1 MFSGIIAA
9 WREVKSIVLALL
21 GLILLTAGMRRYRL
35 SAVLAVV
42 LGWIF
47 YFFRDPE
54 RMLSSPAVEAILSPA
69 DGRVTAIEQVDE
81 PHFMGGPAWR
91 VSIFLSLLDVHVQR
105 SPCSGQV
112 KFLRYQSGE
121 FAPAFLAEV
130 RQNESNLIGLQTV
143 RGPVGVKQ
151 IAGILARRIVCWRE
165 PGDAVLVGQ
174 RLGLIRFGSRVDLY
188 LPLEAIV
195 LTQVGQQVYGAKTVI
210 ARWSLP

>member
-9 WREVKSIVLALL
+9 WREVKIIVLSLL
-21 GLILLTAGMRRYRL
+21 ALILLAAGMRRYWL
-35 SAVLAVV
+35 SLGLAGL
-42 LGWIF
+42 LGWVF

-54 RMLSSPAVEAILSPA
+54 RPLSSPAVEAILSPA
-69 DGRVTAIEQVDE
+69 DGRVTAIEPVDE

-105 SPCSGQV
+105 SPCAGQV

-121 FAPAFLAEV
+121 FAPAFLPDV
-130 RQNESNLIGLQTV
+130 HQNESNFIGLQTA
-143 RGPVGVKQ
+143 RGPIGVKQ
-151 IAGILARRIVCWRE
+151 IAGVLARRIVCWAE
-165 PGDAVLVGQ
+165 PGDLVTVGQ

-188 LPLEAIV
+188 LPLDAII

-210 ARWSLP
+210 ARWPL